1 MRRVPPAAAL
11 LAAVLVLPLGAQVP
25 SPATVLGFEP
35 GADSLLADWGQ
46 ITRYFGALSA
56 ASPHVRV
63 DTLGPTTE
71 GRPFILVTLASPT
84 LQARLGEVRRGQ
96 RRLADP
102 RTLRPGEAD
111 SLRAAQPAVVLIGNN
126 IHSTE
131 IASSL
136 MGMVLAHRLAT
147 DPRLSRLLDSVV
159 VLLAPSLNPDG
170 LDTTVAWYRR
180 YRGTR
185 YEGGPMPWLY
195 HRYVGHDNN
204 RDWYM
209 MTQVETRLVSR
220 VLYHDW
226 FPEIVYDVHQMGG
239 RGERLVLPPFSDP
252 VNPNLDPALVAAT
265 NAAGAAMASALYDA
279 GLTGVAHQRRFD
291 LWWHGGF
298 RTVPARHNMIG
309 ILSEAAS
316 ARLASPV
323 TWPADSL
330 RQPAAGVNA
339 PAPWPGGTWTIGD
352 IVRYELVAAEALVR
366 HAAATREQL
375 IGRFVAA
382 GRRAVERG
390 RAGDPFAWVL
400 PPAPDPGAQA
410 TLANALLLAGVE
422 VSRAAR
428 AFTADGRTWPA
439 GTLVVPLAQPFRAH
453 VQDLF
458 EVQHY
463 PDLGGR
469 PPYDIAGWTLPL
481 TMDVPAIAV
490 RAPFSADLVRIDT
503 AEVAPGSI
511 TGAGDVFLLAN
522 RSNAESRAVAALLTA
537 GQSVGWTDSAVVA
550 WGPRARA
557 ILTEHAARAGFP
569 VRAVRAAPP
578 ATRDVRRRLPRIALY
593 QPHTASMDEGWTRW
607 TLEQYGISFTT
618 VHDSDIR
625 GGHLRDRFD
634 VVILPSESTAR
645 LAEGH
650 DSLIVP
656 AAFSGGL
663 APGGVA
669 AFSAFV
675 RDGGTLVCLNASSDF
690 AISRLNIPVR
700 NVLATDA
707 QTQQGSRFLASGS
720 ILGVAF
726 GPRDGVA
733 RVSTP
738 VLVGVPDSLGV
749 FFEGGGAFELDAPA
763 RALGWYSPEPL
774 RSGFARNAERI
785 SGKAAAVE
793 VPVGRGRAILF
804 GFRPQFR
811 GQTHGA
817 FRLLFN
823 AVLLAAP

>member
-1 MRRVPPAAAL
+1 
-11 LAAVLVLPLGAQVP
+11 
-25 SPATVLGFEP
+25 VLGFEP
-35 GADSLLADWGQ
+35 GTDSVLADWSQ
-46 ITRYFGALSA
+46 ITRYFGTLAQ
-56 ASPHVRV
+56 ASPHVRL
-63 DTLGPTTE
+63 DTLGPTTG
-71 GRPFILVTLASPT
+71 GRPLLLVTLASPAI
-84 LQARLGEVRRGQ
+84 QARLDAVRAGQ

-102 RTLRPGEAD
+102 RLLRPGEAD
-111 SLRAAQPAVVLIGNN
+111 SLRAVQPAVVLIGNN

-131 IASSL
+131 IGSSL
-136 MGMVLAHRLAT
+136 MAMVLAHRLVT
-147 DPRLSRLLDSVV
+147 QPSLTRLLDSVV
-159 VLLAPSLNPDG
+159 LLLIPSLNPDG

-195 HRYVGHDNN
+195 HRYAGHDNN

-220 VLYHDW
+220 VLYHEW
-226 FPEIVYDVHQMGG
+226 FPQIVYDVHQMGP

-279 GLTGVAHQRRFD
+279 GLTGVAHQRRYD

-316 ARLASPV
+316 ARLASPLRL
-323 TWPADSL
+323 PADSL
-330 RQPAAGVNA
+330 RQSGASVTA
-339 PAPWPGGTWTIGD
+339 PAPWPGGTWGIGD
-352 IVRYELVAAEALVR
+352 IVRYELVAAEALLR
-366 HAAATREQL
+366 HAADAREQL
-375 IGRFVAA
+375 ITRFVEL
-382 GRRAVERG
+382 GRRAIERG

-400 PPAPDPGAQA
+400 PPAADASAQA

-422 VSRAAR
+422 VSRAVS
-428 AFTADGRTWPA
+428 AFDADGRVWPA

-458 EVQHY
+458 EIQRY
-463 PDLGGR
+463 PDQGDR
-469 PPYDIAGWTLPL
+469 TPYDIAGWTLPL
-481 TMDVPAIAV
+481 TMDVPAVAV
-490 RAPFSADLVRIDT
+490 REPFSADLVRVDT
-503 AEVAPGSI
+503 VEVAPRRI
-511 TGAGDVFLLAN
+511 TGQGEVYLLSN
-522 RSNAESRAVAALLTA
+522 RSSAESRAVAALLAA

-550 WGPRARA
+550 WGPRAGR
-557 ILTEHAARAGFP
+557 IVGDHAARYGFP
-569 VRAVRAAPP
+569 VRAVATAPDGV
-578 ATRDVRRRLPRIALY
+578 RGVRRRLPRIAIY
-593 QPHTASMDEGWTRW
+593 QPNTANIDEGWTRW
-607 TLEQYGISFTT
+607 IFEQHGISFTT
-618 VHDSDIR
+618 VHDTA
-625 GGHLRDRFD
+625 LRQPSLRSRFD
-634 VVILPSESTAR
+634 VIVLPSETTDR
-645 LAEGH
+645 LATGH
-650 DSLIVP
+650 DSLTVP
-656 AAFSGGL
+656 SAYAGGL
-663 APGGVA
+663 GDAGVA
-669 AFSAFV
+669 AISAFV

-726 GPRDGVA
+726 GSRDGA
-733 RVSTP
+733 GPQTP
-738 VLVGVPDSLGV
+738 LLVGVPDSLGV
-749 FFEGGGAFELDAPA
+749 FFEGGGAFEVEAPA
-763 RALGWYSPEPL
+763 RAVGRYAAQPL
-774 RSGFARNAERI
+774 RSGFARNPDRI
-785 SGKAAAVE
+785 SGRVAIAE
-793 VPVGRGRAILF
+793 VPVGRGRVILF